1 MLPTHV
7 STSVFTYVSWTI
19 LNLKYNFRA
28 LTKMLKVV
36 AGLLQEVWQLFIEM
50 SPWLLLGFMV
60 AGFLHVMMPRE
71 KIYQHFSGSNIL

>member
-1 MLPTHV
+1 
-7 STSVFTYVSWTI
+7 
-19 LNLKYNFRA
+19 
-28 LTKMLKVV
+28 MLKVV